1 VRPASDKKKTIRSR
15 LKFSYTFSYSRRI
28 IVGSF
33 HDDGNSYVMFQIV
46 QEARSSLAKMSKG
59 AKREQGRGKREE
71 GRGKREEGRG
81 KRDEGRGKREEGRGK
96 RDEGRGKREGK
107 GGDAGEIAMGLFDV
121 VISIRQDIKI
131 DMLQADSRR
140 S

>member
-1 VRPASDKKKTIRSR
+1 MTATHTSCFRLSR
-15 LKFSYTFSYSRRI
+15 KRGR
-28 IVGSF
+28 
-33 HDDGNSYVMFQIV
+33 HWQKCPKAQRGN
-46 QEARSSLAKMSKG
+46 
-59 AKREQGRGKREE
+59 
-71 GRGKREEGRG
+71 
-81 KRDEGRGKREEGRGK
+81 REEGRGK

>member
-1 VRPASDKKKTIRSR
+1 MGPASDKKKTIRSR
-15 LKFSYTFSYSRRI
+15 LKFSYTFPYSRKI
-28 IVGSF
+28 IVGGF
-33 HDDGNSYVMFQIV
+33 HDDGNSYVMFQIA

-59 AKREQGRGKREE
+59 AKREQGRGTKEEGKEKRE
-71 GRGKREEGRG
+71 KRKE
-81 KRDEGRGKREEGRGK
+81 
-96 RDEGRGKREGK
+96 KREGK
-107 GGDAGEIAMGLFDV
+107 GGDAGETAMGFFDV

>member
-1 VRPASDKKKTIRSR
+1 MGPASDKKKTIRSR
-15 LKFSYTFSYSRRI
+15 LKFSYTFPYSRKI
-28 IVGSF
+28 IVGGF
-33 HDDGNSYVMFQIV
+33 HDDGNSYVMFQIA

-59 AKREQGRGKREE
+59 AKREQGRGTKE
-71 GRGKREEGRG
+71 
-81 KRDEGRGKREEGRGK
+81 
-96 RDEGRGKREGK
+96 EGRGKREGK